1 MLLPIL
7 KYGAS
12 VLKSPVKPV
21 DFFTSEL
28 EKIAQN
34 MIETMY
40 AASGAGLAANQVG
53 IDINITTMDISGGH
67 EADRLITLCN
77 PKIIFSEGE
86 QSGEEGC
93 LSIPDFNE
101 IVTRPRKV
109 VVRGQDI
116 HGDEITIEAE
126 DMLAR
131 CLSHEIDHLKGVMF
145 IDHLSALKRSLIKN
159 RIKRLMRAGK
169 W

>member
-7 KYGAS
+7 KYGSS
-12 VLKSPVKPV
+12 VLKSPGKPV
-21 DFFTSEL
+21 DFFNAEL
-28 EKIAQN
+28 ERITRN

-53 IDINITTMDISGGH
+53 IDIKITTIDISGGR
-67 EADRLITLCN
+67 ESNKLITLCN
-77 PKIIFSEGE
+77 PEIISSEGE
-86 QSGEEGC
+86 QRKEEGC
-93 LSIPDFNE
+93 LSLPDFSE
-101 IVTRPRKV
+101 VVTRPRKI

-116 HGDEITIEAE
+116 HGNEIQIEAE

-131 CLSHEIDHLKGVMF
+131 CLSHEIDHLKGIMF

-159 RIKRLMRAGK
+159 RIKRLMKADK

>member
-12 VLKSPVKPV
+12 ALKSPVKPV
-21 DFFTSEL
+21 DFFNSEL

-53 IDINITTMDISGGH
+53 IDINITTIDISGGR
-67 EADRLITLCN
+67 ETNNLITLCN
-77 PKIIFSEGE
+77 PEIISSEGE
-86 QSGEEGC
+86 QRKEEGC
-93 LSIPDFNE
+93 LSVPDFRE
-101 IVTRPRKV
+101 VVTRPQKV
-109 VVRGQDI
+109 VARGQDI
-116 HGDEITIEAE
+116 HGNEITIEAE

-131 CLSHEIDHLKGVMF
+131 CLSHEIDHLRGIMF

-159 RIKRLMRAGK
+159 RIKRLMKAGK

>member
-12 VLKSPVKPV
+12 ALRSPVKPV
-21 DFFTSEL
+21 DFFNTEL
-28 EKIAQN
+28 EKISQN

-53 IDINITTMDISGGH
+53 ISINITTIDISGGR
-67 EADRLITLCN
+67 ENSKLITICN
-77 PKIIFSEGE
+77 PEIISSEGE
-86 QSGEEGC
+86 QRGEEGC
-93 LSIPDFNE
+93 LSVPDFSE
-101 IVTRPRKV
+101 VVTRPQKI

-116 HGDEITIEAE
+116 HGNAITIEAE

-159 RIKRLMRAGK
+159 RIKRLMKAGK

>member
-7 KYGAS
+7 KYGSSA
-12 VLKSPVKPV
+12 LKSPVKPV
-21 DFFTSEL
+21 DFFNAEL

-53 IDINITTMDISGGH
+53 IDIRITTIDISGGD
-67 EADRLITLCN
+67 ESTRLITICN
-77 PKIIFSEGE
+77 PEIITAEGE
-86 QSGEEGC
+86 QKKEEGC
-93 LSIPDFNE
+93 LSIPDFRE
-101 IVTRPRKV
+101 IVIRPQKM

-116 HGDEITIEAE
+116 HGNEIQIEAE

-159 RIKRLMRAGK
+159 RIKRLVKAGK

>member
-7 KYGAS
+7 KYGTSA
-12 VLKSPVKPV
+12 LKSPGKPV
-21 DFFTSEL
+21 DFFNAEL
-28 EKIAQN
+28 VKIAQN

-53 IDINITTMDISGGH
+53 IDISITTIDVSGGR
-67 EADRLITLCN
+67 DSTKLITLCN
-77 PKIIFSEGE
+77 PEIIASEGE
-86 QSGEEGC
+86 QRKEEGC
-93 LSIPDFNE
+93 LSLPDFSE
-101 IVTRPRKV
+101 VVTRPQKI

-116 HGDEITIEAE
+116 HGNEIQIEAE

-131 CLSHEIDHLKGVMF
+131 CLSHEIDHLNGIVF

-159 RIKRLMRAGK
+159 RIKRLAKAGK

>member
-7 KYGAS
+7 KYGSSA
-12 VLKSPVKPV
+12 LKSPGKPV
-21 DFFTSEL
+21 DFFNAEL
-28 EKIAQN
+28 ERITRN
-34 MIETMY
+34 MIATMY

-53 IDINITTMDISGGH
+53 IDVNITTIDISGGR
-67 EADRLITLCN
+67 ESNKLITLCN
-77 PKIIFSEGE
+77 PEIISSGGE
-86 QSGEEGC
+86 QRKEEGC
-93 LSIPDFNE
+93 LSIPDFSE
-101 IVTRPRKV
+101 VVTRPQKI

-116 HGDEITIEAE
+116 HGNEIQLEAE

-159 RIKRLMRAGK
+159 RIKRLMKAGK

>member
-21 DFFTSEL
+21 DFFNSEL
-28 EKIAQN
+28 EKIARN

-53 IDINITTMDISGGH
+53 IDINITTIDISGGC
-67 EADRLITLCN
+67 ETNNLITLCN
-77 PKIIFSEGE
+77 PEIISSEGE
-86 QSGEEGC
+86 QRKEEGC

-101 IVTRPRKV
+101 VVTRPRKV
-109 VVRGQDI
+109 IVRGQDI
-116 HGDEITIEAE
+116 HGTEITIEAE

-145 IDHLSALKRSLIKN
+145 IDHLSTLKRSLIKN
-159 RIKRLMRAGK
+159 KIKRLMKAGK